1 MKIAMTGAGGFL
13 GSACRPALEAQG
25 HQMIRLV
32 RRMPGVGEARWDPEN
47 GTVEADKLD
56 GIDAAIH
63 FAGENIGGLWTK
75 QKKRGILESRK
86 NGTRTLCKALATLD
100 PRPRVLISI
109 SGVNYYG
116 DRGEEILT
124 EESAGDESFLSIV
137 CREWESATAA
147 ASHAGIRV
155 AIPRLGVVLSR
166 KGGALR
172 QMMIPF
178 KLGLGAKFGSGKQW
192 MSWIALEDVVS
203 VIQYILEND
212 SIAGSVNATS
222 PNPIRNRDFTAA
234 LARSLHRPAFLTI
247 PAFALRVLPGK
258 MAQELILASTRA
270 VPDRLLKS
278 GFRFKRDNIEEALQ

>member
-1 MKIAMTGAGGFL
+1 MKIAMTGASGFL

-25 HQMIRLV
+25 HQIIRLV
-32 RRMPGVGEARWDPEN
+32 RRVPGVGEARWDPEN
-47 GTVEADKLD
+47 GTVEANKLA

-75 QKKRGILESRK
+75 QKKRRILESRK
-86 NGTRTLCKALATLD
+86 NGTRTLCKGLAALD

-124 EESAGDESFLSIV
+124 EESSSDDSFLSIV

-147 ASHAGIRV
+147 AFQAGIRV

-203 VIQYILEND
+203 MIQYVLEND
-212 SIAGSVNATS
+212 SITGSVNATS

>member
-1 MKIAMTGAGGFL
+1 
-13 GSACRPALEAQG
+13 
-25 HQMIRLV
+25 
-32 RRMPGVGEARWDPEN
+32 VGEARWDPEN
-47 GTVEADKLD
+47 GTVEANKLA

-75 QKKRGILESRK
+75 QKKRRILESRK
-86 NGTRTLCKALATLD
+86 NGTRTLCKGLAALD

-124 EESAGDESFLSIV
+124 EESSSDDSFLSIV

-147 ASHAGIRV
+147 AFQAGIRV

-203 VIQYILEND
+203 MIQYVLEND
-212 SIAGSVNATS
+212 SITGSVNATS